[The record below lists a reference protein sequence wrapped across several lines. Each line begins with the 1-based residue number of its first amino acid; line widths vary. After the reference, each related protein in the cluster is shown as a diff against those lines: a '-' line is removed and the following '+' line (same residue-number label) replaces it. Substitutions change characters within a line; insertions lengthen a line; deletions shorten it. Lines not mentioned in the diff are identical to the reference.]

1 MKYNNVLW
9 LILFY
14 STGFNWIRQSS
25 ENSPV
30 KKWIISKNSS
40 LSVNGST
47 NVNKFS
53 CVIPAYDQ
61 IDTLT
66 LSKSKTDKELILSG
80 TISLSVGSFDCHN
93 SGMTKQLRK
102 TLNEKEFPVLQI
114 RFLSLNKLPVLGS
127 TPEPITGFVEIK
139 IAGVSK
145 RFQVNYQITQ
155 NGQKNIHL
163 SGDRNVN
170 FSDFNLVPPRKL
182 GGMIKTKDLLNVD
195 FQLNMKAMD

>member
-1 MKYNNVLW
+1 MRYKNTFLLVLLYGSGFIW
-9 LILFY
+9 L
-14 STGFNWIRQSS
+14 RQSN
-25 ENSPV
+25 EKVPV
-30 KKWIISKNSS
+30 RRWVISKNSS

-61 IDTLT
+61 IDTLV
-66 LSKSKTDKELILSG
+66 LSKSKTDKEIILSG

-102 TLNEKEFPVLQI
+102 TLNEKEFPVLQV
-114 RFLSLNKLPVLGS
+114 RFLSLNKLPALGS

-145 RFQVNYQITQ
+145 RFQVNYEITQ
-155 NGQKNIHL
+155 NGQQKIHL

-182 GGMIKTKDLLNVD
+182 GGMVKTKDQLNVD
-195 FQLNMKAMD
+195 FQLNMKAID